1 MDNQVLKKLQM
12 TEIEILCVI
21 DQFCIEN
28 DIPYTLAWGS
38 AIGAVRHKGF
48 IPWDDDVDICMDRYD
63 YERFIDLWRAHPQDG
78 YYLQDTRE
86 DTNSTINH
94 SKVMKENTFYG
105 SQKAYEAG
113 EKQGVFVDIF
123 PWDRVPDRK
132 YKILK
137 TKLWAAVRMVYTRG
151 YPFTSGSRFLS
162 VLSKCMLM
170 LPAKLKASILRKAN
184 RQVVRYQNLTDHYHY
199 MDFSCPEMLNKR
211 YQAEVMKEFTRVPFE
226 TAAFSLTKA
235 YDEMLTV
242 TYGDYMKLPPE
253 EERVCKHMQE
263 ILDFGD

>member
-1 MDNQVLKKLQM
+1 MENQMLKKLQN
-12 TEIEILCVI
+12 TEIEIVCVI
-21 DQFCIEN
+21 DRFCIEN
-28 DIPYTLAWGS
+28 NIPYTLAWGS
-38 AIGAVRHKGF
+38 AIGAVRHHGF
-48 IPWDDDVDICMDRYD
+48 IPWDDDVDICMDRND
-63 YERFIDLWRAHPQDG
+63 YERFIDLWRANPQDG

-86 DTNSTINH
+86 DSKSSINH
-94 SKVMKENTFYG
+94 SKVMKEHSFYG
-105 SQKAYEAG
+105 SKKAYEAG

-123 PWDRVPDRK
+123 PWDRVPDSK
-132 YKILK
+132 LKIMK
-137 TKLWAAVRMVYTRG
+137 IQFWAAVRMVYTRG
-151 YPFTSGSRFLS
+151 YPFTSGGRVLAA
-162 VLSKCMLM
+162 LSKCMLAIPDTM
-170 LPAKLKASILRKAN
+170 KEKILHKAN
-184 RQVVRYQNLTDHYHY
+184 WQVIRYQNLTDCYHY
-199 MDFSCPEMLNKR
+199 RDFSCPEMLNKR